1 MKLASVAS
9 MMSEDV
15 HDVEPKPTD
24 DVVEIG
30 ILLPA
35 KRAVDL
41 IELARGRKETVGQMV
56 RRLIDRELMA
66 IQPVN

>member
-1 MKLASVAS
+1 MKLAAVAS
-9 MMSEDV
+9 MTSEDCRQIDPS
-15 HDVEPKPTD
+15 HAD

-41 IELARGRKETVGQMV
+41 IELARGRRESVGQMI
-56 RRLIDRELMA
+56 RRLIDRELMLVRA
-66 IQPVN
+66 AN